1 MSLQQSSPRFSGYIR
16 RLVDEGLV
24 TAQQMQDAVEKAKK
38 NKVSVITYLVESL
51 NIKPLIIAEMIS
63 TEFGEPLFDLDAFD
77 SDQFP
82 KDIVDNSLFTKHR
95 VLPLV
100 QRGNILYVA
109 TTDPTNMEALDA
121 IRFIWTQ
128 FALIVS
134 LMLNQLLSSMTN
146 LIKF

>member
-82 KDIVDNSLFTKHR
+82 KDIVDNSLFT
-95 VLPLV
+95 
-100 QRGNILYVA
+100 
-109 TTDPTNMEALDA
+109 
-121 IRFIWTQ
+121 
-128 FALIVS
+128 
-134 LMLNQLLSSMTN
+134 
-146 LIKF
+146 